1 MLLSKGRAKKAP
13 ESDRNGRERALPSSA
28 RGQALQKKARPPRFS
43 LSLSLLSLTLPFSLS
58 LSLPLSTPPP
68 PPTSPSPLRPQARP
82 SRSSTVTVSAAARP
96 LWRPGSKAPAWLDG
110 SLPGDFGF
118 DPLALGEQ
126 PAALKWYVQG
136 ELQNGRW
143 AMLGAAGVLFQNV
156 LDVLNAGGPAGQVPW
171 FEAGAFKYFA
181 PAQTLF
187 IAQLFLFA
195 FVEARRY
202 QDYLKPGSANQ
213 DPIFAGNKLPDGNKP
228 GYPGGIFDPM
238 GFSKGADFE
247 TLKVKEIKNGRLAM
261 LACLG
266 FAVQAKTTGQTPL
279 ANLSAHLAD
288 PWAVNVLSLEHAR
301 AL

>member
-1 MLLSKGRAKKAP
+1 M
-13 ESDRNGRERALPSSA
+13 
-28 RGQALQKKARPPRFS
+28 
-43 LSLSLLSLTLPFSLS
+43 
-58 LSLPLSTPPP
+58 
-68 PPTSPSPLRPQARP
+68 
-82 SRSSTVTVSAAARP
+82 TVSAAARP
-96 LWRPGSKAPAWLDG
+96 LWRPGSKSPAWLDG

-126 PAALKWYVQG
+126 PAALKWYAQA
-136 ELQNGRW
+136 ERPNARW
-143 AMLGAAGVLFQNV
+143 ALLGAAGVLFQNV

-171 FEAGAFKYFA
+171 FEAGAFAYFA
-181 PAQTLF
+181 PAQSLF
-187 IAQLFLFA
+187 VAQLFLFA

-213 DPIFAGNKLPDGNKP
+213 DPIFAGNRLPDGNKP

-247 TLKVKEIKNGRLAM
+247 TLKVKELKNGRLAM

-266 FAVQAKTTGQTPL
+266 FAAQAKTTGQTPL

-288 PWAVNVLSLEHAR
+288 PWATNVLSVEHAR

>member
-1 MLLSKGRAKKAP
+1 
-13 ESDRNGRERALPSSA
+13 
-28 RGQALQKKARPPRFS
+28 
-43 LSLSLLSLTLPFSLS
+43 
-58 LSLPLSTPPP
+58 
-68 PPTSPSPLRPQARP
+68 
-82 SRSSTVTVSAAARP
+82 
-96 LWRPGSKAPAWLDG
+96 
-110 SLPGDFGF
+110 
-118 DPLALGEQ
+118 
-126 PAALKWYVQG
+126 
-136 ELQNGRW
+136 
-143 AMLGAAGVLFQNV
+143 MLGAAGVLFQNL
-156 LDVLNAGGPAGQVPW
+156 LDSLNAGGPAGQVPW
-171 FEAGAFKYFA
+171 FEAGAFTYFA
-181 PAQTLF
+181 PAKSLF

-279 ANLSAHLAD
+279 ENLSSHLSN

>member
-1 MLLSKGRAKKAP
+1 MLVSKVKAKKAP
-13 ESDRNGRERALPSSA
+13 KSDRKQRAKRLEQAFLSSA
-28 RGQALQKKARPPRFS
+28 RQALQELRARFS
-43 LSLSLLSLTLPFSLS
+43 PPLALSSHPTFYHPKQK
-58 LSLPLSTPPP
+58 TQPPKS
-68 PPTSPSPLRPQARP
+68 PPTNPPPQARP
-82 SRSSTVTVSAAARP
+82 SRASTVTVSAAARP
-96 LWRPGSKAPAWLDG
+96 LWRPGSEAPAWLDG

-143 AMLGAAGVLFQNV
+143 AMLGAAGVLFQNL

-171 FEAGAFKYFA
+171 YEAGAFTYFA
-181 PAQTLF
+181 PAKSLF

>member
-68 PPTSPSPLRPQARP
+68 PPTSP
-82 SRSSTVTVSAAARP
+82 SSTVTVSAAARP

-181 PAQTLF
+181 PAQSLF